1 MSTNFKIN
9 QTDLELIKGDLTAL
23 EVESV
28 VFYARED
35 LSLGSG
41 FGNAIST
48 RGGPT
53 IKAEL
58 EKIGKV
64 KPNEA
69 VVSSAGNLS
78 TKYIIHAVG
87 PKFQETDFVSKLK
100 TTMENTLK
108 KADEKGISELAFPV
122 MGGGFYGL
130 PFDTCINIM
139 LDSINNYLS
148 NSTTIKKVLLCAN
161 DNREYRMFETNL
173 QKYFGGKHE

>member
-1 MSTNFKIN
+1 MSINFQIN
-9 QTDLELIKGDLTAL
+9 QTTLDLIKGDLTAL
-23 EVESV
+23 EVESF

-35 LSLGSG
+35 LVLGAG

-64 KPNEA
+64 EPFVA

-78 TKYIIHAVG
+78 VKSIIHAVG
-87 PKFQETDFVSKLK
+87 PKFQEENFNSKLK

-108 KADEKGISELAFPV
+108 KADEKGILEIAFPL
-122 MGGGFYGL
+122 MGAGFYGI
-130 PFDTCINIM
+130 PFDTCIQVM
-139 LDSINNYLS
+139 LETINKHLS
-148 NSTTIKKVLLCAN
+148 GTTGLKKVILCAN
-161 DNREYRMFETNL
+161 DNRELRMFETNIK
-173 QKYFGGKHE
+173 KYFGGKL